1 MPCVVPDS
9 LQGSPEAQPY
19 LILLIDCLRDLQHA
33 MDDQFSQP
41 MQRARAAVRA
51 LHRMETLTRTSSAR
65 RSRPSECP
73 PNGQERRG
81 TSTPVDVET
90 GPTVSAERASSWN
103 PGAERV
109 LQCSASF

>member
-1 MPCVVPDS
+1 
-9 LQGSPEAQPY
+9 
-19 LILLIDCLRDLQHA
+19 

-90 GPTVSAERASSWN
+90 GPTVSAKRASSWN

-109 LQCSASF
+109 IVCSASFQPSHG

>member
-1 MPCVVPDS
+1 
-9 LQGSPEAQPY
+9 
-19 LILLIDCLRDLQHA
+19 

-65 RSRPSECP
+65 RSR
-73 PNGQERRG
+73 GQERRG

-109 LQCSASF
+109 IVCSASFQPSHG